1 MVPDVYNHMRSI
13 IFRPAAGLLAI
24 AGAFALVM
32 SEDAPR
38 EMWGF
43 SGLMGAYAILGNRI
57 GGKPAAPPN

>member
-13 IFRPAAGLLAI
+13 VFRTAAGLLAI
-24 AGAFALVM
+24 AGVFFLVM

-43 SGLMGAYAILGNRI
+43 SGLMGAYSILGNRI
-57 GGKPAAPPN
+57 G